1 VQPVLLCL
9 QQKLKCVPQNKNTC
23 KYRKSQLRTV
33 HSSLLDSTCQD
44 LSIKML
50 NRILRR
56 GLALNKC
63 RFGSEPSPKTFSG
76 HQFQQVRTSHAPV
89 SAEDVPDVAE
99 FKFTPENLKRAERIV
114 SIYPK
119 GHQAAAVIPL
129 LDLAQRQ
136 NDNWLPLKAM
146 NYVAEYLK
154 MPRMRVYEVATFYT
168 MFNRAPVG
176 KFFVQVC
183 TTTPC
188 QLRGAEEVYSLCKE
202 LTRGDKDF
210 KVIEVECLG
219 ACVNAPMMQI
229 NDDYYEDLKPE
240 DVKVILADLK
250 AGKKPKVGPRSG
262 RFTCEPQNGLTSL
275 TSPPP
280 GPGFGVRPDL

>member
-1 VQPVLLCL
+1 MFTTNHLSRLFNRLRPFNSTTSLGRLQAQPSRL
-9 QQKLKCVPQNKNTC
+9 
-23 KYRKSQLRTV
+23 
-33 HSSLLDSTCQD
+33 SSH
-44 LSIKML
+44 
-50 NRILRR
+50 
-56 GLALNKC
+56 G
-63 RFGSEPSPKTFSG
+63 
-76 HQFQQVRTSHAPV
+76 PV
-89 SAEDVPDVAE
+89 SAEDAPDVDE
-99 FKFTPENLKRAERIV
+99 FKFTPENLEQAKKIV
-114 SIYPK
+114 QIYPK

-146 NYVAEYLK
+146 NYVAEFLK

-176 KFFVQVC
+176 KHFVQVC

-188 QLRGAEEVYSLCKE
+188 QLRGSDEVYQLCKE
-202 LTRGDKDF
+202 LTKGDKDF

-240 DVKVILADLK
+240 DVKDIISKLK
-250 AGKKPKVGPRSG
+250 AGKKPKVGPYSG
-262 RFTCEPQNGLTSL
+262 RFTCEPKDGLTTL
-275 TSPPP
+275 KSPPP
-280 GPGFGVRPDL
+280 GPGFQVRADL